1 MAAVGSLLVQC
12 LSRSRL
18 LNLKM
23 TVSCVCSVGI
33 NITKGHQL
41 MSQNILLSRLHTA
54 LFYSNMAPESSIGQI
69 RRQAAL
75 GFKTGGDNYDAHRPS
90 YTDESVDLI
99 VSEIVATSEAAV
111 GSGLKYDVLE
121 LGAGTGKLTERLCK
135 KLPSHLKYLATEPSE
150 NFLEVLKSKGLNVD
164 VAIATAD
171 RIPLADNTVGSVVCA
186 QSFHWFSSK
195 DNLDSIHRV
204 LTPGGKLILIWNMK
218 QFSHGWMAAFY
229 KQREEVVKKIGG
241 SMKDLVNSMEW
252 RKDIDVSED
261 FKLLWHRSLPGIN
274 FQGNIEEI
282 LSNFTTVSAYQL
294 LSAAERDAFID
305 QLREILKNW
314 PGLDLNNITMPYT
327 TELFVFIAQ

>member
-23 TVSCVCSVGI
+23 TALCVCSVGI
-33 NITKGHQL
+33 NIAKGHQL
-41 MSQNILLSRLHTA
+41 MSQHILLSRLHTA
-54 LFYSNMAPESSIGQI
+54 LFYSNMAPESSIGQM

-99 VSEIVATSEAAV
+99 VSEIVATSEAAL

-171 RIPLADNTVGSVVCA
+171 RIPLADNTVGTVVCA

-204 LTPGGKLILIWNMK
+204 LTPGGKLILIWNMPE
-218 QFSHGWMAAFY
+218 FSYEFMVAFY
-229 KQREEVVKKIGG
+229 EQTIEVVKKTGG
-241 SMKDLVNSMEW
+241 SVNYLINFMDW

-261 FKLLWHRSLPGIN
+261 FKLLWHRSLTGIKI
-274 FQGNIEEI
+274 QGDIEEI
-282 LSNFTTVSAYQL
+282 LSNHATGSAYKL
-294 LSAAERDAFID
+294 LPAAECDAYID
-305 QLREILKNW
+305 QLRQILKTW
-314 PGLDLNNITMPYT
+314 PGLNLNNITIPHT
-327 TELFVFIAQ
+327 TELFMFTAQ